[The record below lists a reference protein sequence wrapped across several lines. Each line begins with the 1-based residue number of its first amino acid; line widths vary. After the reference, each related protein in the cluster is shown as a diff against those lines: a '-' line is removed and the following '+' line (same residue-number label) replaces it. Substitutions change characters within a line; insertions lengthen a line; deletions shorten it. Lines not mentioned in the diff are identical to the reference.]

1 MPALEVL
8 AVEGHSYRAP
18 KTDLTA
24 FAKALRSASTG
35 LSHRPRLTTLSLKHF
50 KVEGV
55 AGLAALGAALSED
68 RFPRLSALS
77 LDNCR
82 LVDDHMRTLAA
93 ALPGMSRTLKTLSL
107 RSNYALSAEGISALA
122 DVLQAGWVSAE
133 PRYPRSDTSRE
144 GSDQCNDQRSDRA
157 DGAKTTAGNNTAVTG
172 VSMYSSAAEVEAEA
186 EAASTVPTRAPA
198 WSVPVPVVPVSS
210 EVSTSRLPA
219 PAVPRPLMIESLD
232 LSYSCWWRRPRRTM
246 DAENSCSPLTSLL
259 RALGEGACPRLKFL
273 SLAGCYFGD
282 TVVEQLVAALETGCR
297 GLRVLD
303 VTGNLFGKVS
313 SEGSP
318 ADRLTGRWLLC
329 REASR
334 KAYGVNMHPV
344 RRRFALPSRHSKQCI
359 IPIKTFDT
367 KTKQIQNKTEHTNT
381 HTHTHPHTPRARAS
395 VPRTHA
401 HAL

>member
-24 FAKALRSASTG
+24 FAKALRSASVG

-122 DVLQAGWVSAE
+122 EVLQAGWVSAE
-133 PRYPRSDTSRE
+133 PRYPRSDNTRE
-144 GSDQCNDQRSDRA
+144 GSDQRNDQRSDRPG
-157 DGAKTTAGNNTAVTG
+157 DAKATAGKNNAVAR
-172 VSMYSSAAEVEAEA
+172 VSMSLSAAEAEA

-198 WSVPVPVVPVSS
+198 WSVPVPVAPVSS
-210 EVSTSRLPA
+210 KVSTSRLPA
-219 PAVPRPLMIESLD
+219 RAVPPPLMIESLD
-232 LSYSCWWRRPRRTM
+232 LSYSCWWRRPRRAM
-246 DAENSCSPLTSLL
+246 DADKSCSPLTSLL

-313 SEGSP
+313 YKGSP
-318 ADRLTGRWLLC
+318 ADRLTGR
-329 REASR
+329 
-334 KAYGVNMHPV
+334 
-344 RRRFALPSRHSKQCI
+344 
-359 IPIKTFDT
+359 
-367 KTKQIQNKTEHTNT
+367 
-381 HTHTHPHTPRARAS
+381 
-395 VPRTHA
+395 
-401 HAL
+401 